1 MADITTQVAPII
13 PVIDVRRERVLV
25 ISDALLIVSQERLAA
40 PTTAS
45 PQHKAKVA
53 EYNELLE
60 VVYQRELELTG
71 IKSTLAE
78 MREMIAQEARIV
90 DGTPTIAQEAGS
102 KSDSESDIDAEHVL
116 SDTSSEKAIK
126 PFESSTTAVKKV
138 AKKNKKPKGSR
149 RSKVPNV
156 ELGGDWD
163 YQLEGRG
170 SRPARESEEEES
182 DAEVLV

>member
-1 MADITTQVAPII
+1 M
-13 PVIDVRRERVLV
+13 
-25 ISDALLIVSQERLAA
+25 
-40 PTTAS
+40 
-45 PQHKAKVA
+45 
-53 EYNELLE
+53 LE
-60 VVYQRELELTG
+60 VIYQRELELTG

-90 DGTPTIAQEAGS
+90 DGTPIIAQETGS
-102 KSDSESDIDAEHVL
+102 KSESESDIDAEHVL

-126 PFESSTTAVKKV
+126 PYEGSFAAAVKKV

-170 SRPARESEEEES
+170 SRPARESEEEDS

>member
-1 MADITTQVAPII
+1 M
-13 PVIDVRRERVLV
+13 
-25 ISDALLIVSQERLAA
+25 
-40 PTTAS
+40 
-45 PQHKAKVA
+45 
-53 EYNELLE
+53 LE
-60 VVYQRELELTG
+60 VRYQRELELTG
-71 IKSTLAE
+71 IKSNLTEMLA
-78 MREMIAQEARIV
+78 MIAQEARIA
-90 DGTPTIAQEAGS
+90 DGTPVVAQEAAS

-126 PFESSTTAVKKV
+126 PFESSAAAIKKV

-170 SRPARESEEEES
+170 SRPARESEEEDS
-182 DAEVLV
+182 DVEHRV